1 MIASSSSVKVLCLAA
16 ASFLVVAA
24 IAVSGA
30 PDPVTP
36 DGGGQTLNAPRSGSS
51 FADMSI
57 GTLTAQAPQTLA
69 AVVPSPPPLQSEATV
84 AAIAPSAPP
93 VVKPPVASALPAQ
106 RPTTKSIAPALD
118 TVATAQDPS
127 AAPRLS
133 ARPNLR
139 DPALSAQAAAKP
151 QATPKGNAPRASTQ
165 GAERGT
171 ATARAPSGAA
181 PKLQNRQS
189 GDAVARAYPS
199 EVMRRISR
207 VSKPRVSSR
216 GTAIVAFSVSGT
228 GGLSSLS
235 ISRSSGSA
243 ALDQAA
249 LLVIRT
255 AAPFPAPPRGAQ
267 RDFSIN
273 IKGR

>member
-69 AVVPSPPPLQSEATV
+69 AVVPSPPPLQPEATV

-93 VVKPPVASALPAQ
+93 VVKPPVVSALPAQ
-106 RPTTKSIAPALD
+106 RPTTKAIAPALD
-118 TVATAQDPS
+118 TVVTAQDPS

-151 QATPKGNAPRASTQ
+151 KGNAPRASTQ

-171 ATARAPSGAA
+171 ATARAPSGAT
-181 PKLQNRQS
+181 PKPQNRQS

-243 ALDQAA
+243 VLDQAA